1 MKTLIPGGDLSDAG
15 GDVTGHPV
23 TAGMIMS
30 VPVLTIS
37 PDASPW
43 SAWSAMTQNRVRHL
57 VVVAGGRCAGVL
69 EDREVFAQWPVGP
82 LALRRQRIAGM
93 IRPRTTC
100 VLAAAE
106 VREVALVMTEDG
118 VDAVPVVD
126 EIGNVIGVVT
136 GSDVAGAVA
145 RWGLYDD

>member
-1 MKTLIPGGDLSDAG
+1 MKTVYESGGLSRTERGPGPA
-15 GDVTGHPV
+15 V

-30 VPVLTIS
+30 TPVLTVG

-43 SAWSAMTQNRVRHL
+43 SAWSAMMESGVRHL
-57 VVVAGGRCAGVL
+57 VVIAGGRCVGVL
-69 EDREVFAQWPVGP
+69 EDRELFAQWPVGP

-93 IRPRTTC
+93 IQPRTTC

-106 VREVALVMTEDG
+106 VREVALVMTEEG

-126 EIGNVIGVVT
+126 ETGRLIGVVT
-136 GSDVAGAVA
+136 GSDVARAVA
-145 RWGLYDD
+145 RWGLYDG